1 MLNYKFIY
9 FASTVLGLGL
19 GFVWYLCYFLLSCSY
34 STAMLFTYSESS
46 VSERPVS
53 AQSLQVQIMFVMSI
67 DVVVYYLIRNSSL
80 NDTTSMLQKSL
91 LDKI

>member
-1 MLNYKFIY
+1 
-9 FASTVLGLGL
+9 
-19 GFVWYLCYFLLSCSY
+19 
-34 STAMLFTYSESS
+34 MLFTYSESS